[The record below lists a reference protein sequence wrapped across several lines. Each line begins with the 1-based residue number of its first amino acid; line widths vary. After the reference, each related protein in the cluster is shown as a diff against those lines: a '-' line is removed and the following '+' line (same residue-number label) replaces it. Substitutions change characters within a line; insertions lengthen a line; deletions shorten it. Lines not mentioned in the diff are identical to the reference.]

1 MSEDLSAKFARIRA
15 FYKARHE
22 LIMADGCELAD
33 DPYAWEHIAGIRLTP
48 IERALWHDIRGE
60 DAVLYPQYPVGRYF
74 VDFGNPV
81 AMVAIECDGAKWHI
95 DAAKDAARQQEIEA
109 LGWTVYRI
117 SGKDCFTDTEYVED
131 DQGSRATAGA
141 ARVFM
146 REICQRHCI
155 TRDRRDSSRK
165 GSWWPA

>member
-15 FYKARHE
+15 FYKTRHE
-22 LIMADGCELAD
+22 AIMTDGCEWAD

-48 IERALWHDIRGE
+48 IERALWNDIRGE

-81 AMVAIECDGAKWHI
+81 AMVAIECDGAKWHM
-95 DAAKDAARQQEIEA
+95 DAAKDAARQQDIEA

-117 SGKDCFTDTEYVED
+117 SGKDCFTDSLYAED
-131 DQGSRATAGA
+131 DGRPIVTTGA

-146 REICQRHCI
+146 REICKRHRIC
-155 TRDRRDSSRK
+155 RDMRSSK
-165 GSWWPA
+165 GPSLWPA